1 MIKALIETLR
11 PRQWTKNLVIFAGL
25 IFDGQMTQLTPF
37 LRVLAAAFLFC
48 LVSGITYTLN
58 DLMDI
63 QADRLHPQ
71 KRNRPLASGRL
82 TKAQAIT
89 FSVFLS
95 VLVLVAAYLLAP
107 NLALIFIAYS
117 LLMLIYSKW
126 LKKVMILDVI
136 VISMGFV
143 LRVLAG
149 LSVITV
155 AYFSPWLFVLT
166 TLLAMYLAFGKRL
179 SELKLLDEDA
189 VEHRKSLDGYTIPL
203 LNQYIL
209 IILSGILITYTL
221 YTFSAQPSEPSHIMM
236 LTVPFVMYGI
246 FRYLYLIQN
255 DLMTASP
262 EEVLLKDR
270 PMQIAILLWGLSVVL
285 ILYLIL

>member
-25 IFDGQMTQLTPF
+25 IFDGQMTQMPPF

-63 QADRLHPQ
+63 EADRLHPQ

-82 TKAQAIT
+82 TKVQAIT
-89 FSVFLS
+89 FVIFLS
-95 VLVLVAAYLLAP
+95 VLVLAAAYLLSP

-117 LLMLIYSKW
+117 LLMLVYSKW
-126 LKKVMILDVI
+126 LKKIMILDVI

-179 SELKLLDEDA
+179 AELKLLDRDA
-189 VEHRKSLDGYTIPL
+189 VGHRKSLDGYTIPL
-203 LNQYIL
+203 LEQYIL
-209 IILSGILITYTL
+209 IILAGILITYTL
-221 YTFSAQPSEPSHIMM
+221 YTFSAQQSEPSHIMM
-236 LTVPFVMYGI
+236 LTIPFVVYGI

-262 EEVLLKDR
+262 EEVLLRDR
-270 PMQIAILLWGLSVVL
+270 PMQIAILLWGLSVIL